1 MDCSNCSGFLA
12 GDAIGNCNL
21 ATEIPEI
28 FASYDFDS
36 HLTIEIIRSLDAAA
50 RLPPETASG
59 QIGKQKETHMKR
71 LEGKVAVVTGGNSGI
86 GLATA
91 KRLQEEGARVAI
103 SGRSRKTLDDAVK
116 TIGNG
121 VLAVQSD
128 VAKLADIDKLFAE
141 VSQKLGKID
150 VLFVNAGVAKF
161 APLADTTEAL
171 FDEQFDINVKGS
183 YFTIQKAL
191 PFLND
196 GASIILNTSVADRK
210 GTAGASAY
218 SATKAAMR
226 SLARTAAAELV
237 ERGIRVNT
245 VAPGPIVT
253 PIFGRTGLP
262 QEAIDEFAKSI
273 NAQVP
278 MKRFGQPEEVAGAV
292 AFLASQDAS
301 YITGVEINVDGGLGQ
316 I

>member
-1 MDCSNCSGFLA
+1 
-12 GDAIGNCNL
+12 
-21 ATEIPEI
+21 
-28 FASYDFDS
+28 
-36 HLTIEIIRSLDAAA
+36 
-50 RLPPETASG
+50 
-59 QIGKQKETHMKR
+59 MKR

-86 GLATA
+86 GLASA
-91 KRLQEEGARVAI
+91 IRLQQEGAKVAI
-103 SGRSRKTLDDAVK
+103 SGRSRKTLDEAVK

-128 VAKLADIDKLFAE
+128 VAKLTDVDKLFAE

-150 VLFVNAGVAKF
+150 VLFVNAGVATF
-161 APLADTTEAL
+161 APLAETSESTYDTL
-171 FDEQFDINVKGS
+171 FDINIKGA

-196 GASIILNTSVADRK
+196 GASIILNTSVADST
-210 GTAGASAY
+210 GTVGASAY
-218 SATKAAMR
+218 SATKAALR

-237 ERGIRVNT
+237 GRGIRVNA

-253 PIFGRTGLP
+253 PIFGKTGLP
-262 QEAIDEFAKSI
+262 QEAIDEFAKNI
-273 NAQVP
+273 TAKVP
-278 MKRFGQPEEVAGAV
+278 MKRLGQPEEVAGAV